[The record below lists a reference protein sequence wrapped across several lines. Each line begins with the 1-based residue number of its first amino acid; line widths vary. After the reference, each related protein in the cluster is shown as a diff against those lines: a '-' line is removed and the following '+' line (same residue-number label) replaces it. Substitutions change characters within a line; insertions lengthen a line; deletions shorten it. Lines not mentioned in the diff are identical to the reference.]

1 MKTYEEMAN
10 NALTRGKAIRKKH
23 AKRKK
28 ILITA
33 VSLMLFGA
41 IGIGMLS
48 GRENNLIAKPQY
60 PQMAKNP
67 EYNDASIDIEAQK
80 EAYLAWSTS
89 QALQYNQ
96 PDGYADSLTDF
107 FADSMAEFLKGNGNP
122 VYSPLNVYMAMA
134 MLAET
139 TDGNSRQQILD
150 LFSVNTIEQ
159 LRQQA
164 SYVWNAHYSD
174 DGQTTLLMANSLW
187 LDNAYVFKKPT
198 AQLLANHYYAS
209 SYNGDLGTMKM
220 DQLLQNWLN
229 ESTGGLLREQA
240 ENLKLDPQT
249 VFSLASTVYFSAD
262 WWTTRFFAR
271 DTKEA
276 LFHGENA
283 ELLTPFMK
291 QSFIKHTYYWADN
304 FGAVSIGLS
313 GENKMWLVLPDEGY
327 TTADILASDDY
338 LEMTLNPEK
347 WENQKIFYKIHLS
360 LPKFDVTSQQDLIA
374 GMKNLGITDIFN
386 SEISDF
392 TPMTDSKGIYVSKIN
407 HAVRVAID
415 EKGCTAGAFTVITQ
429 AGITKPLEDEEM
441 DFVLDRPFLFVVS
454 SRDNLPLFAGIIN
467 EP

>member
-10 NALTRGKAIRKKH
+10 NALARGKAIRKQT
-23 AKRKK
+23 KRKK

-33 VSLMLFGA
+33 VSLMLLVA
-41 IGIGMLS
+41 IGIGML
-48 GRENNLIAKPQY
+48 GDRENNLIAKPQY
-60 PQMAKNP
+60 PQMARNP
-67 EYNDASIDIEAQK
+67 DYDDNSADIEAQK

-89 QALQYNQ
+89 QSQQYNQ
-96 PDGYADSLTDF
+96 PEGYADSLTEF
-107 FADSMAEFLKGNGNP
+107 FADSMTEFLQGEGNP
-122 VYSPLNVYMAMA
+122 TYSPLNAYMAMA

-150 LFSVNTIEQ
+150 LFGVDTIEQ

-174 DGQTTLLMANSLW
+174 DGQTTLLLANSLW
-187 LDNAYVFKKPT
+187 LDNAYGFKKPT
-198 AQLLANHYYAS
+198 AQLLANYYFAS
-209 SYNGDLGTMKM
+209 SYSGDLGTKKM
-220 DQLLQNWLN
+220 DQLLQNWLDEN
-229 ESTGGLLREQA
+229 TGGLLKDQT
-240 ENLKLDPQT
+240 ENVKLNPQT
-249 VFSLASTVYFSAD
+249 VFSLVSTVYFSAD
-262 WWTTRFFAR
+262 WWTTRFYAGN
-271 DTKEA
+271 TKES
-276 LFHGENA
+276 LFHAPNDD
-283 ELLTPFMK
+283 LLTFFMN
-291 QSFIKHTYYWADN
+291 QTFIKHTYYWADN

-313 GENKMWLVLPDEGY
+313 GENKMWLILPEEGY
-327 TTADILASDDY
+327 TTADVLSSNDY

-374 GMKNLGITDIFN
+374 GMKNLGVTDVFD

-392 TPMTDSKGIYVSKIN
+392 APMTDTQGVYVSGIN

-415 EKGCTAGAFTVITQ
+415 EKGCTAGAFTVIMQ
-429 AGITKPLEDEEM
+429 AGITKPLEEDEM